1 MEQMEQM
8 EIFKYSLIYYSRTG
22 EIDIVNKLLTSPKIN
37 INAQNRYKDTA
48 LIYASRH
55 GYSNIVQKLLEC
67 KAEGNIQ
74 GEDNSTALI
83 WASRNI
89 RTDIVQ
95 LLIKY
100 KAYYHLQDNHDITA
114 LKWAYSIKCSN
125 CLIKNQRII
134 KMLKDYESKQIRE
147 SISSICP
154 HLYTDIVELIIK
166 FVL

>member
-1 MEQMEQM
+1 MD
-8 EIFKYSLIYYSRTG
+8 FKYSLIYYSRTG
-22 EIDIVNKLLTSPKIN
+22 NLDIVNKLLTSPKTN
-37 INAQNRYKDTA
+37 INAQNRYDNTA

-55 GYSNIVQKLLEC
+55 GYSNIVQRLLEC
-67 KAEGNIQ
+67 KADCNIQ

-89 RTDIVQ
+89 RTDIVY

-100 KAYYHLQDNHDITA
+100 KAYYHLRDKYDITA

-125 CLIKNQRII
+125 CIIKTQIII

-147 SISSICP
+147 SISSNCP
-154 HLYTDIVELIIK
+154 HIYTDIVELIVRFI
-166 FVL
+166 L